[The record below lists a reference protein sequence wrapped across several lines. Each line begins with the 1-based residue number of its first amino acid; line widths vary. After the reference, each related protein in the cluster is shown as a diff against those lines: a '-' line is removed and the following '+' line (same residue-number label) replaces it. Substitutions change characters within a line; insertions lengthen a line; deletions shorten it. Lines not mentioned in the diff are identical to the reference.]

1 MSAAPRRR
9 RGPTS
14 ERRPEACACAP
25 NTRMTHPCPLERIVL
40 ASASPRRLQLLRSLG
55 LQVETA
61 ISGYGEPKLDC
72 TPIELAGAHARAKLE
87 AVARTRGSDDP
98 PIVAADTVVDVDGA
112 AWGKPSDARE
122 AESMLRTLS
131 GRGHVVHTAFA
142 LAAAGT
148 TVVETSS
155 TLVGFYRLS
164 EMEIAEYV
172 ASGEPFDKAGAYG
185 IQGRAAALVE
195 RVDGDFY
202 TVVGFPLARF
212 VRALRRL
219 GFSLPAANPTQLQPE
234 A

>member
-1 MSAAPRRR
+1 
-9 RGPTS
+9 
-14 ERRPEACACAP
+14 
-25 NTRMTHPCPLERIVL
+25 
-40 ASASPRRLQLLRSLG
+40 LQLLRSLG
-55 LQVETA
+55 LQVETVV
-61 ISGYGEPKLDC
+61 SGYGEPQIDC
-72 TPIELAGAHARAKLE
+72 APIELAAAHARAKLE
-87 AVARTRGSDDP
+87 AVARSLASDVP

-112 AWGKPSDARE
+112 AWGKPSNARE

-131 GRGHVVHTAFA
+131 GREHVVHTAFA

-148 TVVETSS
+148 TTVETSS
-155 TLVGFYRLS
+155 TRVGFYRLS
-164 EMEIAEYV
+164 DDEIAEYV

-212 VRALRRL
+212 VRSLRRL
-219 GFSLPAANPTQLQPE
+219 GFSLPVANPTHLHPE